1 MSGNSVLL
9 NERFTDRTLIESVLT
24 SFYIL
29 DYGYIKT
36 VNPDKTIDVT
46 HAKRLKT
53 QNGQTLN
60 PTVTK
65 GLEVLTV
72 AGSGFSLQFD
82 YKKGDKVL
90 LLGLKNYIPKA
101 EEVTSATETKSYQ
114 HYTRETLKAIPLCVF
129 NDDAK
134 VTIKIENGDLAV
146 KTGGKIKLNG
156 DSKQLVTWS
165 ELNNA
170 LSNFLTQLTIAMTT
184 TPIVGNGAV
193 QPTWTNMPTSIDIS
207 AAKTTKVVTGG

>member
-1 MSGNSVLL
+1 MGNSIFM
-9 NERFTDRTLIESVLT
+9 NERLTDKNLIESVLA

-29 DYGYIKT
+29 DYGYIKA
-36 VNPDKTIDVT
+36 VNPDKTVDVT

-53 QNGQTLN
+53 TDGTTLN

-65 GLEVLTV
+65 NIEMLTI

-90 LLGLKNYIPKA
+90 LLGLKDYIPKV
-101 EEVTSATETKSYQ
+101 EDVTSATETTTYQ
-114 HYTRETLKAIPLCVF
+114 HYSRETIKALPLCVF

-134 VTIKIENGDLAV
+134 VVVKIENGDMAV
-146 KTGGKIKLNG
+146 DTSGKIKLNG

-165 ELNNA
+165 ELNTA
-170 LSNFLTQLTIAMTT
+170 LSNFLADLTIAMTT
-184 TPIVGNGAV
+184 TPIAGNGAP
-193 QPTWTNMPTSIDIS
+193 QPTWTNMPTQIDIS
-207 AAKTTKVVTGG
+207 AAKTTTVVTGG

>member
-1 MSGNSVLL
+1 MSGSSVLL

-36 VNPDKTIDVT
+36 VNPDKTVDVT

-156 DSKQLVTWS
+156 DSKQFVTWT
-165 ELNNA
+165 ELNGA
-170 LSNFLTQLTIAMTT
+170 LQDLITAINGHVHTSAASGSPTTSPTVPMTL
-184 TPIVGNGAV
+184 
-193 QPTWTNMPTSIDIS
+193 DIS
-207 AAKTTKVVTGG
+207 NAKTTPVVTGG